1 MTDVRVTVVGAGLAG
16 LTAARALE
24 AAGHTVLVVEAR
36 DRVGGRVWSQQL
48 DNGVWF
54 ERGAEF
60 IEDGQTAVHRLAG
73 ELGIRL
79 SPTGMSYSDREPR
92 DLVGTVAR
100 GDVLAGV
107 EALRTSAPTGT
118 VAEALE
124 RIALPGRVRRAIAAR
139 LRVSFAQDPARLGV
153 EVLRHDAAS
162 FSGRE
167 AYRCE
172 GGNQQLALRAAAELN
187 GRILLGHVV
196 ESIAWSQHGVLVR
209 WHGGQ
214 AASAAC
220 VVTTPA
226 TVWRRLGFEPDLPA
240 WKAGLLDR
248 IEYSHAAKIA
258 APLESRPDPS
268 AVLSVDHAFWTWTAT
283 RGEQPAEPAVHAFAG
298 SSEALRG
305 LAVVDGPGRWLTA
318 LQDLRPELAIDHHSA
333 VLSTWDDD
341 PWALGAYSTGSLG
354 GSADIA
360 ALRAPVGPI
369 HFAGEHTAG
378 DWFALMEG
386 AIRSGQRAAEEIRSG
401 PGQGGARSIP

>member
-1 MTDVRVTVVGAGLAG
+1 MRVTVVGAGLAG
-16 LTAARALE
+16 LAAARALE
-24 AAGHTVLVVEAR
+24 AAGHTVLVLEAR

-48 DNGVWF
+48 DGGVWF

-60 IEDGQTAVHRLAG
+60 IEDGQTAVQQLAG
-73 ELGIRL
+73 ALGIRL
-79 SPTGMSYSDREPR
+79 LPTGMSYSDREPR
-92 DLVGTVAR
+92 DSVGTVAR
-100 GDVLAGV
+100 SDVLAGV
-107 EALRTSAPTGT
+107 EALRTAAKTGT

-139 LRVSFAQDPARLGV
+139 LRVSFAQAPARLGV

-187 GRILLGHVV
+187 GQILLRHAV
-196 ESIAWSQHGVLVR
+196 ESIAWSSNGVSVR
-209 WHGGQ
+209 WRGGE
-214 AASAAC
+214 AASDAC

-226 TVWRRLGFEPDLPA
+226 TVWRRIDFEPDLPA
-240 WKAGLLDR
+240 WKADLLDR
-248 IEYSHAAKIA
+248 IEYSHAAKLA
-258 APLESRPDPS
+258 APLDSRPAPS

-283 RGEQPAEPAVHAFAG
+283 RGGHLAESAVHAFAG

-305 LAVVDGPGRWLTA
+305 LEVADGPSRWLTM
-318 LQDLRPELAIDHHSA
+318 LRTLRPELAVDHHSA

-354 GSADIA
+354 DSADVA
-360 ALRAPVGPI
+360 AMRAPVGPI

-386 AIRSGQRAAEEIRSG
+386 AIRSGQRAAEDIRSG
-401 PGQGGARSIP
+401 TE